1 MRLGF
6 WLWDLSFGEIHPPLE
21 RLEARVGA
29 PGIKDRITFREKHT
43 ATMLSVGLLQPF
55 QPFFFFPQ
63 PGIKTCEFIREPLL
77 WRSLQQLVDP
87 SLQEALIAGGFVRVS
102 HCRGPGFIARKFH
115 RRLRLRH
122 RFGIYLHSEQR
133 RQPEPRTSPENL
145 DPSVWFS

>member
-6 WLWDLSFGEIHPPLE
+6 WLWDLSFKESHPPLE

-63 PGIKTCEFIREPLL
+63 PGIKTCEFTMPAKLSI
-77 WRSLQQLVDP
+77 SG
-87 SLQEALIAGGFVRVS
+87 SRVY
-102 HCRGPGFIARKFH
+102 G
-115 RRLRLRH
+115 
-122 RFGIYLHSEQR
+122 
-133 RQPEPRTSPENL
+133 
-145 DPSVWFS
+145 